1 MTSPRMLR
9 LNAMNQFIAVR
20 IVGLVLLGAAPA
32 AMSQEETPPAPVKVG
47 KASRQSIATMM
58 TATGTVVSR
67 NDARIA
73 AETPGRLTWVA
84 EPGTEVERGG
94 VLARIDDAAL
104 KLRLRDNDATI
115 ARLEAREKYLDSQ
128 VARFERLLEQK
139 IASQSQLD
147 EAISQRDMT
156 AQEINQARVARDQTL
171 HDLQRARVVAPFS
184 GQVAERLHQ
193 PGEFVNTGGELV
205 RLVDTRHV
213 EVRAQAPMQ
222 VASYLRQGREVR
234 VIDRGNREVLTPVRA
249 VIPVGDE
256 RSRQMEVR
264 IALPDGV
271 WPIGSPVSVELPT
284 SAPLS
289 VVAVPRDAVILR
301 QDETYILRVTP
312 GSKVERV
319 PVSTGIGSGG
329 LIEVKGKVTAGD
341 RVIVRGGE
349 RLQPGQSVSI
359 IAEG

>member
-1 MTSPRMLR
+1 MTTAMLT
-9 LNAMNQFIAVR
+9 ATV
-20 IVGLVLLGAAPA
+20 VLALTLTSLDAQAQEEHAPA
-32 AMSQEETPPAPVKVG
+32 APVRVG
-47 KASRQSIATMM
+47 KASKQSITTTM

-84 EPGTEVERGG
+84 EPGTEIERGG
-94 VLARIDDAAL
+94 VIARIDDAT
-104 KLRLRDNDATI
+104 LRLRLRENDATI
-115 ARLEAREKYLDSQ
+115 ARLEANRKYQDSQ
-128 VARFERLLEQK
+128 VARFQRLLEQK
-139 IASQSQLD
+139 IASQAQLD
-147 EAISQRDMT
+147 EAVAQRDMT
-156 AQEINQARVARDQTL
+156 AEEINLARVTRAQTV
-171 HDLQRARVVAPFS
+171 HDIERARVTAPFA
-184 GQVAERLHQ
+184 GQIVERLHQ
-193 PGEFVNTGGELV
+193 PGEFVAAGGEV
-205 RLVDTRHV
+205 ARLVDITHV

-222 VASYLRQGREVR
+222 VAGFARSGREVR
-234 VIDRGNREVLTPVRA
+234 VIDHGNREVRSPIRA

-264 IALPDGV
+264 VALPDGI

-301 QDETYILRVTP
+301 NDDAYVLRVTP
-312 GSKVERV
+312 GGKVERV

-329 LIEVKGKVTAGD
+329 LIEIRGKVSAGD
-341 RVIVRGGE
+341 RVVVRGGE
-349 RLQPGQSVSI
+349 RLQPGQNVAV